1 VTTKNTQASANGA
14 AATGETITVYVNG
27 KPVDL
32 PGRPGG
38 LWPMS
43 AIAHYAYASGVAPVS
58 ATAAA
63 HDYEPGQPPC
73 PRPPCGCAPYVRA
86 RLKGGE
92 EFDFTDPQDEPP
104 AIAAAS

>member
-1 VTTKNTQASANGA
+1 MTTKNTQASANGA
-14 AATGETITVYVNG
+14 AATSESITVYVNG

-43 AIAHYAYASGVAPVS
+43 AIAHFAYASGVAPVNV
-58 ATAAA
+58 AAA
-63 HDYEPGQPPC
+63 GNDSVIAEPPC
-73 PRPPCGCAPYVRA
+73 PRPPCECAPYLRA

-92 EFDFTDPQDEPP
+92 EFDFADPQGEPP
-104 AIAAAS
+104 AISAAS